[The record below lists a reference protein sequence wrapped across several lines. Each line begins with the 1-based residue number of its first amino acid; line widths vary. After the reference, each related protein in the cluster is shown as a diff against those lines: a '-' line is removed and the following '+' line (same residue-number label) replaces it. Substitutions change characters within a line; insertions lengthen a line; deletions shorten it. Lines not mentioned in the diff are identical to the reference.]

1 VAIRKHLEEVYA
13 AHNPSKLDDIDTI
26 LRSFVGREE
35 IMFHK
40 LYAKYD
46 ITTPIPTSCT
56 ALVGGGEDTAM
67 DGLDDTTHIRRSETL
82 WLKTCVYLLGP
93 AGQRDVVLASAA
105 SSPLSV
111 SGDEAASVSA
121 GPRTPAGPFGGG
133 GGGDA
138 ALAEPW
144 FQPFSRR
151 ALSSPTSPSLVVAL
165 ASLLCM
171 ASETL
176 VDVEQ
181 RALAG
186 IGDDDDDDDDSSDDS
201 GGDLGGGGSMG
212 GAAVAAAAASRG
224 GGGGRGGYRSSNGRR
239 ATIASSPLDDERD
252 ERAVRHCCNTL
263 IGDIPRLIACLL
275 DAARAGPQL
284 HAGPA
289 RGLLRTVP
297 VHLSRALH
305 LTTHHLTDRAERQR
319 LVVSTYTGYGGG
331 EGEDAVAPPPMGL
344 PPLCMAVPAMLP
356 LINAIARFMG
366 DPDQGVR
373 SVASQCCALVL
384 RHIIRSDEAS
394 RSVADDDARG
404 RIPFSPLIAVQDTAW
419 STMEQVFASS
429 LVDTYLGLPADQ
441 YVFSSPQMA
450 ALPHGLA
457 PMGGGMRGG
466 MRGGMGAGGDMGG
479 RGAQIPQQ
487 GRRIYHP
494 SAAFA
499 AMANVLRLVSPTSY
513 WIDNDG
519 RVSSTAGGSGENERE
534 RRPPSKIDGLFQ
546 SWTHILAHCGALWR
560 WRVAAA
566 EVSAAIGHGESGSR
580 LVPRRM
586 SSTIGAPGIGSGLG
600 SSSGAA
606 AAHEDRA
613 LSACV
618 ALAGLFWQHRRPWHT
633 VSMLRDAAALH
644 GRVGGNSWCSGN
656 CLALEALVLLNEV
669 DWASDVSKTI
679 ALACGAL
686 EGSVLCYQMAG
697 AWGDA
702 AAAARSLVLCT
713 AAQEENE
720 AREAAIDG
728 GLSMVG
734 ADAMAAAEALS
745 SQLLQSPRI
754 GSLLE
759 QADGLAMRAAE
770 AARGGG
776 AATASEKNHTQA
788 SHSKPQF
795 EYYAVLLF
803 GTGFGRPSTRGQPP
817 AASASQHGGA
827 SKGGPYGDQPGDRSG
842 AETSGRP
849 PLQALPLVPGLDD
862 DTGATNGSMFMYR
875 REMSG
880 ADDSHYNGGG
890 ANADDALRR
899 VVHRLGHKYA
909 ATEAAEASVAGG
921 MYGGGGGYGGGHGGM
936 YGGGEQGGGVGT
948 VRWVETDSGV
958 PGVAPL
964 VHVSPDSLL
973 SPGRWIF
980 VRKAEVL
987 PLKGTPSTGS
997 SSPSPTAFRLVDPG
1011 TGRASSMWQHVD
1023 EHTIQAH
1030 QLSFVVPSPFTLC
1043 QGRVY
1048 AAPRRT
1054 DELVLTG
1061 DVGGLGGVRMTGGGG
1076 VSGGNVG
1083 GGGGGGGSGGGGG
1096 VGEGVRGLPSSEVWN
1111 FPAAPLTV
1119 PRWWLDW
1126 EQVEWEDIHELAPLT
1141 AKSAAVMQEA
1151 LAPLDRYKVVAQAE
1165 RGGEMKT
1172 AAAGTSGTSGMNG
1185 GEVKEQ
1191 QKQSAGA
1198 GDEQEGQSS
1207 FNPLLARRSATEK
1220 KVTRDSQPSA
1230 SETATSSFNPLMDRA
1245 AKAAAAPS
1253 SPSTPSTPPS
1263 TPSMPPPAR
1272 RPNPFGDGGGTTN
1285 PLARG
1290 GSGSGRGSMSVN
1302 PLAARKGAEGGS
1314 SSKASDLFGDS
1325 GGMTNPLAGG
1335 FVNPLMGGRRS
1346 QRGSKGAAGSGKKVR
1361 KKGAKVNV
1369 AATYTPVAISED
1381 DGLAEASGEVRTAM
1395 EKLAD
1400 MGVHMGPS
1408 DKKLLC
1414 GMLGEKKAKFE
1425 GSTIT
1430 GEGLL
1435 TLAITLTPASMVIRV
1450 AGGGETKGGAGGEGA
1465 PMHTLAVGKELK
1477 IIETSTPY
1485 MMQVFAKEL
1494 EDPLYLT
1501 CKKRTLLVAALKGF
1515 LL

>member
-1 VAIRKHLEEVYA
+1 MDSVSRLLVGRAAVEELWGDPVWWDKHDYLFSGSSGAGHGLTGLAALLRCTAADAADVMLHDLTAFFEVLLCDLVPTNAPGSRHCLAALLLPLLAQGVEPACQLRALRMVQDLSQLLSHDVSADSLMHSSVAATAALDGGGGSPLRSPARRGGGYAAMNSPFALSPRNTPRTRPGMGRLGLGGGGGGGGGRARGAARWTAKSRRHARNHGLVNGVIFNALHAAVSWLAMTSARDMHLNWSPSSPSSSSASSSSVQSARVCTLVTLSSTTLQALVDGVPLRSLMAGATASALNSAQSGASLLASVATAGGGRHRSSATSTGDFAGDFASDAADGASAMVGPSTVWALLPAAAAMARMLVTTQHVVGGVAADITATDDGSVGSEGGLAARQAAARCLWTVVMQCREADWRRLRRLLRYTGPGRGTLLDAPLSPGRLVAIRKHLEEVYA

-212 GAAVAAAAASRG
+212 GAAVAAEAASRG

-331 EGEDAVAPPPMGL
+331 EGEDAVPPPPMGL

-817 AASASQHGGA
+817 TASASQHGGA
-827 SKGGPYGDQPGDRSG
+827 SEGGPYGDQPGDRSG

-862 DTGATNGSMFMYR
+862 DMGATNGSMFMYR

-921 MYGGGGGYGGGHGGM
+921 MYGGGGGYGGGDGGM
-936 YGGGEQGGGVGT
+936 
-948 VRWVETDSGV
+948 
-958 PGVAPL
+958 
-964 VHVSPDSLL
+964 
-973 SPGRWIF
+973 
-980 VRKAEVL
+980 
-987 PLKGTPSTGS
+987 
-997 SSPSPTAFRLVDPG
+997 
-1011 TGRASSMWQHVD
+1011 
-1023 EHTIQAH
+1023 
-1030 QLSFVVPSPFTLC
+1030 
-1043 QGRVY
+1043 
-1048 AAPRRT
+1048 
-1054 DELVLTG
+1054 
-1061 DVGGLGGVRMTGGGG
+1061 
-1076 VSGGNVG
+1076 
-1083 GGGGGGGSGGGGG
+1083 
-1096 VGEGVRGLPSSEVWN
+1096 
-1111 FPAAPLTV
+1111 
-1119 PRWWLDW
+1119 
-1126 EQVEWEDIHELAPLT
+1126 
-1141 AKSAAVMQEA
+1141 
-1151 LAPLDRYKVVAQAE
+1151 
-1165 RGGEMKT
+1165 
-1172 AAAGTSGTSGMNG
+1172 
-1185 GEVKEQ
+1185 
-1191 QKQSAGA
+1191 
-1198 GDEQEGQSS
+1198 
-1207 FNPLLARRSATEK
+1207 
-1220 KVTRDSQPSA
+1220 
-1230 SETATSSFNPLMDRA
+1230 
-1245 AKAAAAPS
+1245 
-1253 SPSTPSTPPS
+1253 
-1263 TPSMPPPAR
+1263 
-1272 RPNPFGDGGGTTN
+1272 
-1285 PLARG
+1285 
-1290 GSGSGRGSMSVN
+1290 
-1302 PLAARKGAEGGS
+1302 
-1314 SSKASDLFGDS
+1314 
-1325 GGMTNPLAGG
+1325 
-1335 FVNPLMGGRRS
+1335 
-1346 QRGSKGAAGSGKKVR
+1346 
-1361 KKGAKVNV
+1361 
-1369 AATYTPVAISED
+1369 
-1381 DGLAEASGEVRTAM
+1381 
-1395 EKLAD
+1395 
-1400 MGVHMGPS
+1400 
-1408 DKKLLC
+1408 
-1414 GMLGEKKAKFE
+1414 
-1425 GSTIT
+1425 
-1430 GEGLL
+1430 
-1435 TLAITLTPASMVIRV
+1435 
-1450 AGGGETKGGAGGEGA
+1450 
-1465 PMHTLAVGKELK
+1465 
-1477 IIETSTPY
+1477 
-1485 MMQVFAKEL
+1485 
-1494 EDPLYLT
+1494 
-1501 CKKRTLLVAALKGF
+1501 
-1515 LL
+1515 